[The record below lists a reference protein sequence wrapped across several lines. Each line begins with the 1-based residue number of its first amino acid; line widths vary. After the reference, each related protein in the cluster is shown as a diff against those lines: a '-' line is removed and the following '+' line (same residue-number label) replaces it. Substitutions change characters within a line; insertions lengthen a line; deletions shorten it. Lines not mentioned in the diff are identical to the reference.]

1 MATIPSYVQLTSSSV
16 DILNAIRN
24 SATANYRNYVPEATA
39 SADSIRD
46 IGAVIMQFPVLQN
59 EFLSALINRIG
70 RVIVTSKMY
79 SNPWS
84 MFKKGIMEYGETIE
98 NIFVNIAEPF
108 QYDPA
113 VAESQLY
120 KRNMPDVRAAFHI
133 LNYQKFYKDTIQEK
147 HLKQAFLSWDGITE
161 LIAKITESMYT
172 AANYDEF
179 LVMKYMLAKRI
190 LNGNLYPQQIDVSDM
205 HNAAAAIKG
214 ISNNL
219 EFMSTKYNVTGVTTH
234 TVKDDQYLI
243 LNADFDAYMDV
254 GVLASAFHMDKA
266 EFMGHRILVDSFGEL
281 DTTRLAKLFADDD
294 SYQAPSSDELT
305 ALKAVPG
312 VLVDREWFM
321 IYDNLMQF
329 NEKYNEEGLYWNYWL
344 HNWKIFSANP
354 FANAVVFVPGAPAV
368 SSVTMLPATATV
380 LKGQS
385 ILISTTVA
393 TTNFA
398 SKAVTFSAT
407 HTGSGDPPVQITP
420 EGVVTVLDTA
430 TTGDVITV
438 TGTSVFDSTKTD
450 TTVITV
456 G

>member
-24 SATANYRNYVPEATA
+24 SASANYRNYVPEATA

-59 EFLSALINRIG
+59 EFLTALINRIG

-147 HLKQAFLSWDGITE
+147 HLRQAFLSWDGVTE
-161 LIAKITESMYT
+161 LISKITESMYT
-172 AANYDEF
+172 ASNYDEF

-190 LNGNLYPQQIDVSDM
+190 LNGNLYAQQIDLSDM
-205 HNAAAAIKG
+205 HNAAAGIKG
-214 ISNNL
+214 ISNQL

-234 TVKDDQYLI
+234 TLKDDQFLI

-281 DTTRLAKLFADDD
+281 DTDRLAKLFADDD
-294 SYQAPSSDELT
+294 SYSAPTSDELT

-312 VLVDREWFM
+312 VLIDRDWFM

-329 NEKYNEEGLYWNYWL
+329 NEKYNEQGLYWNYWL

-354 FANAVVFVPGAPAV
+354 FANAVVFVPDTPAV
-368 SSVTMLPATATV
+368 SSVSLSPASVTLP
-380 LKGQS
+380 KGQS
-385 ILISTTVA
+385 VLLTPTVVTA
-393 TTNFA
+393 NFA
-398 SKAVTFSAT
+398 SKAVTYTSSAPT
-407 HTGSGDPPVQITP
+407 KTQITP
-420 EGVVTVLDTA
+420 EGVVTILDTA
-430 TTGDVITV
+430 SSADSITI
-438 TGTSVFDSTKTD
+438 TATSVFNSAKYD
-450 TTVITV
+450 TMTITV
-456 G
+456 A